1 MSHSGNKSLTYR
13 LPDVHPRQWVGQK
26 NDLQVWVPVQV
37 LKKEKQQMKYK
48 ETTFKEF
55 Y

>member
-1 MSHSGNKSLTYR
+1 MVPLWVKKKTYR
-13 LPDVHPRQWVGQK
+13 CGFQYK
-26 NDLQVWVPVQV
+26 FK
-37 LKKEKQQMKYK
+37 KKEKQQMKYK